1 MLKNKGIV
9 ANKGRKKASHSRVK
23 KRKQFTKALI
33 RRRSQVPDVR
43 RELTKYSG
51 EKRGIR
57 ASVIRS
63 VKLS

>member
-1 MLKNKGIV
+1 MADKG
-9 ANKGRKKASHSRVK
+9 KKKTSHSRVK
-23 KRKQFTKALI
+23 KRKQFDKALI

-43 RELTKYSG
+43 RELTKYDG

-57 ASVIRS
+57 VSTVRS